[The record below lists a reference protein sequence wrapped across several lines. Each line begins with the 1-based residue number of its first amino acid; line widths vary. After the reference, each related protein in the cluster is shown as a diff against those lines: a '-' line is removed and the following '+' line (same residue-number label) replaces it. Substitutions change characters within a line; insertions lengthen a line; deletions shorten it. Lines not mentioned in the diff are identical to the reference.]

1 MKNMKTNSMTYLEKL
16 LANGEYKNS
25 KYYFENVLGKKEI
38 ETVIYNPTQ
47 VLQEQNAN
55 KMKMGMLLFR
65 GWRIK
70 KIVVT
75 TGIILKNGRELFM
88 EDEVKFKIDGV
99 EYKGTIGKEDR
110 LIVKCNDKTFTLK
123 DIIQYICL

>member
-1 MKNMKTNSMTYLEKL
+1 MKNVQRNSMTYVEKL
-16 LANGEYKNS
+16 MSSGQYKNS
-25 KYYFENVLGKKEI
+25 KYYFENVLGNKEV

-47 VLQEQNAN
+47 VLQEQNEN

-75 TGIILKNGRELFM
+75 TGIILENGRELFM
-88 EDEVKFKIDGV
+88 EDEVKFNFNGI
-99 EYKGTIGKEDR
+99 EYKGIINKEDK
-110 LIVKCNDKTFTLK
+110 LIVKCDEKNFTLNDVLK
-123 DIIQYICL
+123 YIY